1 MDTINTT
8 NSQLVKSFNN
18 ADLYFSNDHNSVLI
32 VKSTQNYIP
41 ENQFRE
47 IFNYVTD
54 TVLLKNKVKKLVFDK
69 RSLSV
74 FNQPSMEW
82 YYTQWKKKASSL
94 GLKVHRKILPNDDL
108 FNKSV
113 KIGREGITAKYPDAA
128 FNNLDIQYRDS
139 LEEAI
144 SS

>member
-1 MDTINTT
+1 MDTIN
-8 NSQLVKSFNN
+8 NINGQLVKSFNN
-18 ADLYFSNDHNSVLI
+18 AEIYFSNDDNAVLI

-47 IFNYVTD
+47 IFNYITD
-54 TVLLKNKVKKLVFDK
+54 TVLLQNKVKKLVFDK

-82 YYTQWKKKASSL
+82 YYTQWKEKASSL
-94 GLKVHRKILPNDDL
+94 GLKTHRKILPDDDL

-113 KIGREGITAKYPDAA
+113 KIGRESIMSKYPEGH
-128 FNNLDIQYRDS
+128 FKQLDIQYRDS

-144 SS
+144 GS